1 MRAKF
6 TLIPLS
12 LVAAACAVPAVR
24 AADAVVR
31 IGSASPASGPSAHLG
46 KDTENGA
53 RMAVADLN
61 AKGFT
66 IDGKKVRFEVLAED
80 DGGDPKQGTAVAQKL
95 VDAKVVGVVGHLN
108 SGTTVPASKI
118 YHAAGIPQITPSATT
133 PIYTRQGFKS
143 AFRIVAN
150 DNKVG
155 STLGRYAVG
164 KLQARRIAVID
175 DRTAFG
181 QGLADEFIKG
191 IKASGGKAEIVGRQ
205 FTNDKATDFNAILTQ
220 LKGKSPDLVF
230 YGGMDAV
237 AGPMLKQ
244 MQALGFKARFMGG
257 DGVCSEKLPE
267 LAADALGD
275 DKVTCAVAGG
285 VTGEQEKGYA
295 DFVARYRS
303 TYKIELQ
310 TYAPYA
316 YDAVMVMAMA
326 MQKAKSADPARFV
339 PEIARIDYQGVTGN
353 IRFDP
358 HGDLLNAAMTI
369 YTYRG
374 GKKIKLEVMR

>member
-1 MRAKF
+1 MRVMVR
-6 TLIPLS
+6 LLPLA
-12 LVAAACAVPAVR
+12 LAAAAVTAH
-24 AADAVVR
+24 AADEIVR

-53 RMAVADLN
+53 RMAVDDLN

-66 IDGKKVRFEVLAED
+66 INGKKVRLVLMAED

-118 YHAAGIPQITPSATT
+118 YHAAGIAQITPSATT
-133 PIYTRQGFKS
+133 PVYTRQGFKS
-143 AFRIVAN
+143 AFRVVAN
-150 DNKVG
+150 DNKIG

-191 IKASGGKAEIVGRQ
+191 VKASGAKVEIVGRQ

-220 LKGKSPDLVF
+220 LKSKTPDLVF

-257 DGVCSEKLPE
+257 DGVCSEKLPQ
-267 LAADALGD
+267 LAGDALGQ
-275 DKVTCAVAGG
+275 DKVSCAVAGG
-285 VTGEQEKGYA
+285 VTGAQEQGFA
-295 DFVARYRS
+295 DFVARYRK
-303 TYKIELQ
+303 TYNMELQ

-316 YDAVMVMAMA
+316 YDAVMVLATAMHN
-326 MQKAKSADPARFV
+326 AKSSDPARFV
-339 PEIARIDYQGVTGN
+339 PEIANINYQGVTGN
-353 IRFDP
+353 IRFDQY
-358 HGDLLNAAMTI
+358 GDLRDAAMTI

-374 GKKIKLEVMR
+374 GKKTKLEVMR